1 MNNSDP
7 RFTLH
12 HSAASPF
19 ARKVRAVAIELGLE
33 ERLHYTQVSV
43 AQGTENAAY
52 AKDVNPLERI
62 PAMTLEDGTTL
73 VDSAL
78 ICQYLNETT
87 GGTLVPESGKHRW
100 DVLNALSITDGMTE
114 MAVQLRYE
122 TFARPEP
129 HRWEAYVADLNRRIV
144 NSLDWLDAHATP
156 EPASTIDNHTAPTE
170 AASNA
175 AMPAGTDQSDS
186 SNSSNRSAGA
196 TLGRLM
202 PFLRPY
208 RGRILIAAGALL
220 VAAAATLALPL
231 AFRFLIDRGFN
242 TTDAMSG
249 ALSDD
254 VTLIFVGLFCLA
266 VLLALTTAIRF
277 YCVSW
282 LGDRIVARLRV

>member
-144 NSLDWLDAHATP
+144 NSLDWLDAHA
-156 EPASTIDNHTAPTE
+156 S
-170 AASNA
+170 
-175 AMPAGTDQSDS
+175 
-186 SNSSNRSAGA
+186 
-196 TLGRLM
+196 
-202 PFLRPY
+202 
-208 RGRILIAAGALL
+208 
-220 VAAAATLALPL
+220 
-231 AFRFLIDRGFN
+231 
-242 TTDAMSG
+242 
-249 ALSDD
+249 
-254 VTLIFVGLFCLA
+254 
-266 VLLALTTAIRF
+266 VLLADSVNLAGIATVCALEYLDFRHPAIGWREGREHLVTAHE
-277 YCVSW
+277 S
-282 LGDRIVARLRV
+282 LAARKSLASTGPDT